1 MVRSGKGE
9 WNTAELFEMAKVVNP
24 KMVRKEIRWS
34 LMLHWMQF
42 LFLKMKISGFSR
54 RGFSLNM
61 SGLLQLSA

>member
-42 LFLKMKISGFSR
+42 LKMKIS
-54 RGFSLNM
+54 GFSLNM